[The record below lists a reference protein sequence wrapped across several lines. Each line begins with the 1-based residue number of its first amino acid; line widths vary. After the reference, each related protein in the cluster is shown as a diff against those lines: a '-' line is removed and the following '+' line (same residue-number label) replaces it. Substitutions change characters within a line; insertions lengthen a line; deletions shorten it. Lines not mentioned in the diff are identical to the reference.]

1 MPDTDNRSSFR
12 QIFEEGKKYL
22 TLQFDYVKLTATE
35 KISLIGSMT
44 LVLILAL
51 IFMTGAMFYL
61 SFALVYLMEPYI
73 GLMWSYAVLAGI
85 ALLCAV
91 VVIVFR
97 TPLII
102 NPITRFL
109 TKVLLSDNDKEDFAS
124 SDSREEDLNVE
135 Q

>member
-85 ALLCAV
+85 ALLGAV

-109 TKVLLSDNDKEDFAS
+109 TKVLLSDNDKEDSAS

>member
-61 SFALVYLMEPYI
+61 SFALVYLMEPYV

-109 TKVLLSDNDKEDFAS
+109 TKVLLSDNDKEDSAS

>member
-109 TKVLLSDNDKEDFAS
+109 TQVLLSDNDKEDSAS

>member
-85 ALLCAV
+85 ALVCAV

-109 TKVLLSDNDKEDFAS
+109 TKVLLSDNDKEDSAS

>member
-1 MPDTDNRSSFR
+1 MPDTDNRSSFT

-109 TKVLLSDNDKEDFAS
+109 TKVLLSDNDKEDSAS

>member
-1 MPDTDNRSSFR
+1 
-12 QIFEEGKKYL
+12 
-22 TLQFDYVKLTATE
+22 
-35 KISLIGSMT
+35 
-44 LVLILAL
+44 
-51 IFMTGAMFYL
+51 MFYL

-109 TKVLLSDNDKEDFAS
+109 TKVLLSDNDKEDSAS

>member
-91 VVIVFR
+91 VVIAFR

-109 TKVLLSDNDKEDFAS
+109 TKVLLSDNDKEDSAS

>member
-1 MPDTDNRSSFR
+1 MPDTDNRSFFR

-109 TKVLLSDNDKEDFAS
+109 TKVLLSDNDKEDSAS

>member
-109 TKVLLSDNDKEDFAS
+109 TKVLLSDNEKEDSAS
-124 SDSREEDLNVE
+124 LDSREEDLNVE

>member
-35 KISLIGSMT
+35 KISLIGSMS

-109 TKVLLSDNDKEDFAS
+109 TKVLLSDNDKEDSAS

>member
-91 VVIVFR
+91 IVIVFR

-109 TKVLLSDNDKEDFAS
+109 TKVLLSDNDKEDSAS

>member
-61 SFALVYLMEPYI
+61 SFALVYLMESYI

-109 TKVLLSDNDKEDFAS
+109 TKVLLSDNDKEDSAS

>member
-73 GLMWSYAVLAGI
+73 GLMWSYAVLAEI

-109 TKVLLSDNDKEDFAS
+109 TKVLLSDNDKEDSAS

>member
-109 TKVLLSDNDKEDFAS
+109 TKVLLSDHDKEDSAS

>member
-109 TKVLLSDNDKEDFAS
+109 TKVLLSDNDKEDSAS

>member
-61 SFALVYLMEPYI
+61 PFALVYLMEPYI

-109 TKVLLSDNDKEDFAS
+109 TKVLLSDNDKEDSAS